1 MSESNHKKVV
11 LLAEDDEDHFLLA
24 KDAFAEARIGADL
37 RWVRDGEELMDYL
50 LRRGVYA
57 GALSVPRPHLILLD
71 LNMPKKDGR
80 EALHE
85 IKSNPGLRM
94 IPVVV
99 LTTSRNEEDIHYT
112 YSLGGSFIRKPVR
125 FEQIVEVLRNLSRYW
140 LETVEHPSRPE
151 FP

>member
-1 MSESNHKKVV
+1 MSENGEKQVI

-24 KDAFAEARIGADL
+24 RDALAEAAPGVEL

-50 LRRGVYA
+50 LRRGPFQ
-57 GALSVPRPHLILLD
+57 SVVAAPSPRLILLD

-80 EALHE
+80 EALQE
-85 IKSNPGLRM
+85 IKANPRLRA

-99 LTTSRNEEDIHYT
+99 LTTSRNDEDIHYT

-125 FEQIVEVLRNLSRYW
+125 FEQIVQVFRAMANYW
-140 LETVEHPSRPE
+140 LETVESPALPE
-151 FP
+151 E

>member
-1 MSESNHKKVV
+1 MSENNHRKVV

-24 KDAFAEARIGADL
+24 KDAFLEVRRGIDL

-50 LRRGVYA
+50 WRRGNYSQEVF
-57 GALSVPRPHLILLD
+57 VPRPNLILLD

-80 EALHE
+80 EALRE
-85 IKSNPGLRM
+85 IKSDPGLRA

-99 LTTSRNEEDIHYT
+99 LTTSRNDEDILYT

-125 FEQIVEVLRNLSRYW
+125 FEQIVEVIRNLSNYW
-140 LETVEHPSRPE
+140 LETVEHPETPE
-151 FP
+151 L